1 VLRGRG
7 EVTLGSEVHPLSFGD
22 TVYVA
27 PHEVHQ
33 FRNTAADEP
42 FGFLCIVD
50 AKRDRPVIVGEK
62 P

>member
-1 VLRGRG
+1 MVLRGRG
-7 EVTLGSEVHPLSFGD
+7 EVALGGEVHALSFGD

-33 FRNTAADEP
+33 FRNVSGDEP

-50 AKRDRPVIVGEK
+50 AERDRPVIVT
-62 P
+62 